1 MPGYNRVIL
10 MGNLTREPDLSYT
23 PAGLAVCEF
32 SLAVSHRYR
41 QHNEY
46 REEVCYVDVV
56 VFGPVGQSAKEQ
68 LHKGSRALVDGRLTQ
83 KRWETPEGQ
92 RKSKY
97 EVVAHT
103 VQFIDFGGASAP
115 EEREEPPHK
124 DEGKTV

>member
-10 MGNLTREPDLSYT
+10 MGNLTRDPDLRYT

-32 SLAVSHRYR
+32 SLAVPHRYR

-46 REEVCYVDVV
+46 REDVCYVDVV

-68 LHKGSRALVDGRLTQ
+68 LRKGSRALVDGRLTQ
-83 KRWETPEGQ
+83 KRWETPAGQ

-103 VQFIDFGGASAP
+103 VQFIDSSGDPASEP
-115 EEREEPPHK
+115 SEETPVK
-124 DEGKTV
+124 DERKTV